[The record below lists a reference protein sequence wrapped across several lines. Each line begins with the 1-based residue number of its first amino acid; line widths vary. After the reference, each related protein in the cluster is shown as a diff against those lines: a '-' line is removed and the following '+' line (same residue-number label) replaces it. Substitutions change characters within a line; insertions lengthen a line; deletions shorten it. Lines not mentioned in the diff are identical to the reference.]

1 VTNVSGRAKN
11 ARNANEWPSSKR
23 TFCVS
28 VCVDAEAPCDGASF
42 LLDLLFTG
50 GSLAVGLLH
59 GNRCGSDPQCSCH
72 ALSNWAKRK
81 SKFTKKFQIKAESM
95 EYFEPRSVSEALS
108 VLAKHGAEAKII
120 AGGTDVMVDIK
131 FKEEPGGL
139 VNIKKIPGLSGISGN
154 GAGVRIG
161 PLTTIREIETSA
173 LVRDKL
179 PVLWEAAHQF
189 ASLQVRN
196 TATIGGNICRASPSG
211 ETLAPLLVLDAKAK
225 LVFSDGEKIIP
236 FTSFFQGPG
245 KSSAGNNGLLT
256 EIEISYPPANSKGA
270 YLKHAVRGAMDIAMV
285 GVAVLMTTDSG
296 KNNVQD
302 VRIGLGAVAPTPV
315 RAAKAEALLRG
326 KPLTASLVRE
336 AAALAASESSP
347 IDDQRSS
354 AEYRRW
360 IVEALT
366 RKGLEQTWKAAAG
379 KEIG

>member
-1 VTNVSGRAKN
+1 
-11 ARNANEWPSSKR
+11 
-23 TFCVS
+23 
-28 VCVDAEAPCDGASF
+28 
-42 LLDLLFTG
+42 
-50 GSLAVGLLH
+50 
-59 GNRCGSDPQCSCH
+59 
-72 ALSNWAKRK
+72 
-81 SKFTKKFQIKAESM
+81 M

-108 VLAKHGAEAKII
+108 VLAKHGAEAKVI

-139 VNIKKIPGLSGISGN
+139 VNIKKIPGLSGISEN
-154 GAGVRIG
+154 GVGLRIG
-161 PLTTIREIETSA
+161 PLTTIRDIETNA

-225 LVFSDGEKIIP
+225 LAFGDGEKSVP
-236 FTSFFQGPG
+236 FASFFRGPG
-245 KSSAGNNGLLT
+245 KSSAGSTGLLT
-256 EIEISYPPANSKGA
+256 QIEISYPPANSKGV

-285 GVAVLMTTDSG
+285 GVAVLMTPDSG
-296 KNNVQD
+296 KNNIQD

-315 RAAKAEALLRG
+315 RAPKAEALLRG
-326 KPLTASLVRE
+326 KPLSASLLRE

-347 IDDQRSS
+347 ITDQRSS
-354 AEYRRW
+354 AEYLRW

-366 RKGLEQTWKAAAG
+366 RKGLEQTWKAATG
-379 KEIG
+379 KEIA